1 MFIPNFSRLSNVFIT
16 MLFTQLVVSVYWLL
30 VDPSLSFVSLGLWA
44 LYALWVVL
52 LTFVGIHFA
61 KPFLNE
67 LALWQAYFFILSVA
81 LLALIFVE
89 VGVAYY
95 QSAGT
100 NLLPD
105 ANRLIRFSI
114 AYFLLVLMLLR
125 AFHFIGHFKNLDR
138 AESDSRIAALQARI
152 QPHFLF
158 NSLNTIA
165 ELTATSPAKAES
177 AIESLSM
184 LFRVSLE
191 DAKNRHSLQKEI
203 TLCERYSKLES
214 YRIEGELVIDWSV
227 SVAEPARWLIPKL
240 LLQPI
245 IENAI
250 KYSPKVNSTKNV
262 ILVSIKE
269 SSTALSFKVEN
280 EIANHADTITGNGIA
295 LQNIKDR
302 LSVLYDDK
310 QSLKEMVRDGRYQ
323 VLIKLPK
330 LA

>member
-1 MFIPNFSRLSNVFIT
+1 MIWKANVMMFAI
-16 MLFTQLVVSVYWLL
+16 
-30 VDPSLSFVSLGLWA
+30 
-44 LYALWVVL
+44 
-52 LTFVGIHFA
+52 
-61 KPFLNE
+61 
-67 LALWQAYFFILSVA
+67 A
-81 LLALIFVE
+81 LLALLLVE

-100 NLLPD
+100 YLLPD
-105 ANRLIRFSI
+105 GSRFMRFSI
-114 AYFLLVLMLLR
+114 AYGLLVLMLLR
-125 AFHFIGHFKNLDR
+125 AFHFVGHFKSLDR

-191 DAKNRHSLQKEI
+191 DAKNRHSLQKEM

-214 YRIEGELVIDWSV
+214 YRLEGDLVIDWSV
-227 SVAEPARWLIPKL
+227 SVAEPGRWLIPKL

-250 KYSPKVNSTKNV
+250 KYSPSIDAEKNI

-269 SSTALSFKVEN
+269 SASALSFKVEN
-280 EIANHADTITGNGIA
+280 EIAGQLGDMAGNGIA

-310 QSLKEMVRDGRYQ
+310 QSLKATIRDGRYQ

-330 LA
+330 QA